1 MFSPALNPGPAPP
14 VRNTRRRQRPT
25 SNENTLAQP
34 KTKRMRSSYDDTS
47 FAAPESSP
55 EMDEVKSNR
64 VATLTRRESPKELAG
79 SKREIAVRGK
89 KPKAGD
95 RSSKGDGSVVLTTND
110 TYTVSKLPAL
120 PDHIRTDISAIFGC
134 FKWANGNWTARQHGA
149 IYSDNGYALAL
160 THSHAFVWQYAI
172 NIPSP
177 ETFTFALPQTSKHAS
192 DPLPLGSLVSASAS
206 TSEPGLVVV
215 FPSSGKI
222 TYWDTIS
229 SAATLD
235 LIKVKS
241 NGVSSL
247 IPGMMAGETVSQI
260 LNAESAGFVL
270 TFSTGRL
277 AYLRVRDGHGRPNIS
292 IQFLRGSSG
301 PLAGGIFGSLRNVLS
316 SSAWRGD
323 IAAVRAGPQEHVGER
338 NVVVATGKGRLQLWN
353 LQRDGQNYLRS
364 EAEGRESIVMAIK
377 KAEPSL
383 GDMLLETFE
392 VLDLTFTPKSM
403 IDDIDAPGA
412 HLLLLTSLTSRR
424 SSYYTLVNVV
434 LNKDQ
439 LLVGN
444 VRLLKSYTTPVNVHA
459 ISKPRL
465 YLPEPGLV
473 AYAVF
478 DRAVVVLSMAKRPE
492 LPELQLRSEAHI
504 LPPSFEDV
512 VDFRDDP
519 NVEIVGSG
527 MEEPQGQP
535 HGIEEAKARKYKAKH
550 PAAVL
555 LVRGGGVLR
564 VAATDIDKLAS
575 SKAQQVTAK
584 SKLEQA
590 VFFGT
595 MAQNP
600 LSFTGRAELQF
611 TPEEVGAAALELS
624 MDILK
629 SKTPYIPSVPA
640 SIEQN
645 LRKRSAALHDL
656 AKHLKVTGVALDRV
670 TRWKLL
676 WDAEKMAAATIIWKN
691 YDARVREQPEGQKR
705 GLFTDLVEHIHED
718 YKSNPVA
725 EEGELDRVRHYFIND
740 IHDLQLAIPWSWQ
753 IIKYSYQ
760 DGSKNHATVL
770 ETLSQANDVAIGALG
785 GAFDF
790 RTANMDLYGL
800 ENEVLR
806 YGILEDGYDGLPE
819 FWTSTYYIAEST
831 RKQADLCDMLLREF
845 WDKPAG
851 ENYPEPHVIEKI
863 RLENPTLIDM
873 AIRTNNERIRWVS
886 AQDDPQLQLQ
896 AGQLQ
901 ALQLKSED
909 KQIQSLADTLDLPDE
924 AMNLAE
930 KHGILSTLAS
940 VLMFE
945 VGITA
950 DKLRL
955 PGLSQDD
962 FDDLGLRMQA
972 LTNRMDKYFAK
983 FGATWANALYEFFVE
998 RGLMRQMLDEY
1009 QNHREFLTGFLRE
1022 KPEYAK
1028 IGWIHEITR
1037 EKDYDEA
1044 AEMLLNLGL
1053 EREQDVWSKKVELSL
1068 GKLARIA
1075 GQKRSQGNDDAHI
1088 VRANQELGLIRIQDQ
1103 IFQFIYP
1110 SIATAID
1117 DKAEVQLALEIH
1129 GNKNLK
1135 QQVFVSLLEEA
1146 MAHLVKHEA
1155 MNALTLIDL
1164 LTLMGDNSKP
1174 LEDDALSYEKY
1185 YLALEAS
1192 RLGISDKEERQLI
1205 QRVIWRR
1212 CFLRDDWSEVN
1223 NTESKDDQQVS
1234 EHLRTTALYWT
1245 LRTCFKNRIF
1255 DKDPTMSP
1263 LSPQEVLGACT
1274 DELDSRFVRSDA
1286 SIRERFMGDMQSEDD
1301 ALKPYINT
1309 CRLEKWH
1316 QGALDLARQDF
1327 RDEVEQETNEGGDM
1341 KMAAAA
1347 LEDMEKSVADNERER
1362 AEGFLLSKPR
1372 TRAKRPVVKFEGR
1385 RSGSGSARSG
1395 SGSRS
1400 RSRAGE
1406 EFRSSV
1412 KLY

>member
-1 MFSPALNPGPAPP
+1 
-14 VRNTRRRQRPT
+14 
-25 SNENTLAQP
+25 
-34 KTKRMRSSYDDTS
+34 
-47 FAAPESSP
+47 
-55 EMDEVKSNR
+55 
-64 VATLTRRESPKELAG
+64 
-79 SKREIAVRGK
+79 
-89 KPKAGD
+89 
-95 RSSKGDGSVVLTTND
+95 
-110 TYTVSKLPAL
+110 
-120 PDHIRTDISAIFGC
+120 
-134 FKWANGNWTARQHGA
+134 
-149 IYSDNGYALAL
+149 
-160 THSHAFVWQYAI
+160 
-172 NIPSP
+172 
-177 ETFTFALPQTSKHAS
+177 
-192 DPLPLGSLVSASAS
+192 
-206 TSEPGLVVV
+206 
-215 FPSSGKI
+215 
-222 TYWDTIS
+222 
-229 SAATLD
+229 
-235 LIKVKS
+235 
-241 NGVSSL
+241 
-247 IPGMMAGETVSQI
+247 MMAGETVSQI

-383 GDMLLETFE
+383 GDLLLETFE
-392 VLDLTFTPKSM
+392 ILDLTFTPKSM
-403 IDDIDAPGA
+403 IDDIDAQGA

-492 LPELQLRSEAHI
+492 SPELQLRSDAHI

-535 HGIEEAKARKYKAKH
+535 HGLEEAKARKYKAKH

-564 VAATDIDKLAS
+564 VAATDIDKLTS

-611 TPEEVGAAALELS
+611 PPEEVGAAALELS

-645 LRKRSAALHDL
+645 LRQRSAALHDL
-656 AKHLKVTGVALDRV
+656 ARHLKVTGVALDRV

-790 RTANMDLYGL
+790 RTTNMDLYGL
-800 ENEVLR
+800 GNEVLR
-806 YGILEDGYDGLPE
+806 HGILEDGYDGLPE

-831 RKQADLCDMLLREF
+831 RKQADLTDMLLREF
-845 WDKPAG
+845 WDKPVG
-851 ENYPEPHVIEKI
+851 ENYPEPHVVDKI

-930 KHGILSTLAS
+930 KHEILSTLAS

-950 DKLRL
+950 DKLRT
-955 PGLSQDD
+955 PGISQED
-962 FDDLGLRMQA
+962 FDAFGHRMQA

-983 FGATWANALYEFFVE
+983 FGATWATALYEFFVE

-1009 QNHREFLTGFLRE
+1009 QNHREFLTKFLRE

-1037 EKDYDEA
+1037 ERDYDEA

-1068 GKLARIA
+1068 GKLAHIA
-1075 GQKRSQGNDDAHI
+1075 GQKRSQGSDESDL

-1103 IFQFIYP
+1103 IFRFIYP
-1110 SIATAID
+1110 SIDTAID

-1129 GNKNLK
+1129 GNKGLK
-1135 QQVFVSLLEEA
+1135 QQSFMSLLEEA

-1174 LEDDALSYEKY
+1174 LEDDILSYEKY

-1192 RLGISDKEERQLI
+1192 RLGISDKEERQLV

-1212 CFLRDDWSEVN
+1212 CFLRDDWSELN

-1234 EHLRTTALYWT
+1234 DHLRTTALYWT
-1245 LRTCFKNRIF
+1245 LRVCFKNR
-1255 DKDPTMSP
+1255 KSP
-1263 LSPQEVLGACT
+1263 KQPLNLESSKLTIPQ
-1274 DELDSRFVRSDA
+1274 A
-1286 SIRERFMGDMQSEDD
+1286 SSTKTQ
-1301 ALKPYINT
+1301 P
-1309 CRLEKWH
+1309 
-1316 QGALDLARQDF
+1316 
-1327 RDEVEQETNEGGDM
+1327 
-1341 KMAAAA
+1341 
-1347 LEDMEKSVADNERER
+1347 
-1362 AEGFLLSKPR
+1362 
-1372 TRAKRPVVKFEGR
+1372 
-1385 RSGSGSARSG
+1385 
-1395 SGSRS
+1395 
-1400 RSRAGE
+1400 
-1406 EFRSSV
+1406 
-1412 KLY
+1412 

>member
-1 MFSPALNPGPAPP
+1 
-14 VRNTRRRQRPT
+14 
-25 SNENTLAQP
+25 
-34 KTKRMRSSYDDTS
+34 
-47 FAAPESSP
+47 
-55 EMDEVKSNR
+55 
-64 VATLTRRESPKELAG
+64 
-79 SKREIAVRGK
+79 
-89 KPKAGD
+89 
-95 RSSKGDGSVVLTTND
+95 
-110 TYTVSKLPAL
+110 
-120 PDHIRTDISAIFGC
+120 
-134 FKWANGNWTARQHGA
+134 
-149 IYSDNGYALAL
+149 
-160 THSHAFVWQYAI
+160 
-172 NIPSP
+172 
-177 ETFTFALPQTSKHAS
+177 
-192 DPLPLGSLVSASAS
+192 
-206 TSEPGLVVV
+206 
-215 FPSSGKI
+215 
-222 TYWDTIS
+222 
-229 SAATLD
+229 
-235 LIKVKS
+235 
-241 NGVSSL
+241 
-247 IPGMMAGETVSQI
+247 MMAGETVTQI

-377 KAEPSL
+377 KAESSL
-383 GDMLLETFE
+383 GDLLLETFE
-392 VLDLTFTPKSM
+392 ILDLTFTPKSM
-403 IDDIDAPGA
+403 IDDIDAQGA
-412 HLLLLTSLTSRR
+412 HLLLLTSLTSRQT
-424 SSYYTLVNVV
+424 SYYTLVNVV

-439 LLVGN
+439 LIVGN

-459 ISKPRL
+459 TSKPRL

-478 DRAVVVLSMAKRPE
+478 DRAVVVVSMAKRQDS
-492 LPELQLRSEAHI
+492 PELQLRSETHV

-512 VDFRDDP
+512 VDFREDP

-535 HGIEEAKARKYKAKH
+535 QGIEEAKARKYKAKH

-564 VAATDIDKLAS
+564 VAATDIDKLTS

-611 TPEEVGAAALELS
+611 PPEEVGAAALELS

-645 LRKRSAALHDL
+645 LRKRSTALHDL
-656 AKHLKVTGVALDRV
+656 AKHLKITGVALDRV

-676 WDAEKMAAATIIWKN
+676 WDAEKMAAASIIWKN
-691 YDARVREQPEGQKR
+691 YDARVREQPEGKKR

-740 IHDLQLAIPWSWQ
+740 IYDLQLAIPWSWQ

-790 RTANMDLYGL
+790 RTTNMDLYGL
-800 ENEVLR
+800 GNEVLR

-831 RKQADLCDMLLREF
+831 RKQADLADMLLREF

-851 ENYPEPHVIEKI
+851 ENYPEPHVLEKI

-873 AIRTNNERIRWVS
+873 AIRTNSERIRWVS

-924 AMNLAE
+924 AMDLAE
-930 KHGILSTLAS
+930 KHKILSTLAS

-945 VGITA
+945 VGIAA
-950 DKLRL
+950 DKLRT
-955 PGLSQDD
+955 PGISQED
-962 FDDLGLRMQA
+962 FDAFGSRVQA

-983 FGATWANALYEFFVE
+983 FGTTWATALYEFFVE

-1009 QNHREFLTGFLRE
+1009 QNHREFLTRFLRE

-1028 IGWIHEITR
+1028 IGWIQEITR
-1037 EKDYDEA
+1037 ERDYDEA

-1068 GKLARIA
+1068 GKLARMA
-1075 GQKRSQGNDDAHI
+1075 GRKHDQGNDEADI

-1103 IFQFIYP
+1103 LFNFIYP
-1110 SIATAID
+1110 SIDTAID

-1129 GNKNLK
+1129 GNKGLK
-1135 QQVFVSLLEEA
+1135 QQSFISLLEEA

-1174 LEDDALSYEKY
+1174 LEDDVLSYEKY

-1212 CFLRDDWSEVN
+1212 CFLRNNWSELN

-1234 EHLRTTALYWT
+1234 DHLRETALYWT
-1245 LRTCFKNRIF
+1245 LRCCFKNRKSQKRSWGYGIINANNITGIF
-1255 DKDPTMSP
+1255 DKDSTMSP

-1274 DELDSRFVRSDA
+1274 DELDHRFHRLDA
-1286 SIRERFMGDMQSEDD
+1286 SIRERIMGDMQSEDD
-1301 ALKPYINT
+1301 LLKPYIDT

-1327 RDEVEQETNEGGDM
+1327 REEVEQKTNEGGDA
-1341 KMAAAA
+1341 KKAAEM
-1347 LEDMEKSVADNERER
+1347 LEDIEKRIANDERER
-1362 AEGFLLSKPR
+1362 AEGLLLLKPR
-1372 TRAKRPVVKFEGR
+1372 VRAKRPGLKLEGR
-1385 RSGSGSARSG
+1385 RSGSGSRNG
-1395 SGSRS
+1395 RGESRS